1 MASKI
6 AQDLHSAET
15 ALPPYMPCYLRQA
28 LLAAALWLACCTHN
42 LQAQFADQ
50 NSRFRGYPVLGL
62 NLSQVDGDNHVGF
75 TKIGLQGGAGV
86 FVMLDR
92 NSRVSLSL
100 EILYNQKGARTN
112 PGRKPV
118 ERLTLHY
125 VDVPLQFSYH
135 DRDRMIFSAGLA
147 YGNQFGSSGQIEG
160 LTSGNFNN
168 PELSFLVTGTFLV
181 RQHIGIGLRYSGTL
195 GNLGEPVNPVAEG
208 LIHRAV
214 TLRTSYI
221 F

>member
-1 MASKI
+1 MAF
-6 AQDLHSAET
+6 L
-15 ALPPYMPCYLRQA
+15 LRPA
-28 LLAAALWLACCTHN
+28 LLAAALWLALCN
-42 LQAQFADQ
+42 QSLQAQRPDQ

-75 TKIGLQGGAGV
+75 TKVGLQGGAGV
-86 FVMLDR
+86 FVMLDK
-92 NSRVSLSL
+92 NSRVSLSM

-125 VDVPLQFSYH
+125 VDVPLQLSYH

-147 YGNQFGSSGQIEG
+147 YGNQFGSIGQIEG
-160 LTSGNFNN
+160 LTASSFDN
-168 PELSFLVTGTFLV
+168 PEVSFLVTATFVL
-181 RQHIGIGLRYSGTL
+181 RQHIGLGLRYSGTL
-195 GNLGEPVNPVAEG
+195 GDLGEPVNPIAEG

-214 TLRTSYI
+214 TFRTSYI